1 MLADMFDIRKQFLY
15 YTYMF
20 KYEVLH
26 TCKQTGARVGKLTT
40 PHGEIITPVYMPVGT
55 NAGVKGLTP
64 EQVKAAGAQIQVI
77 CVG

>member
-1 MLADMFDIRKQFLY
+1 
-15 YTYMF
+15 MF

-26 TCKQTGARVGKLTT
+26 VCKQSGARVGRLTT

-64 EQVKAAGAQIQVI
+64 EQVEQAGAQIVLANTYHLYLRPGSGI
-77 CVG
+77 VERAGG